1 MQNTIVQYCCTNK
14 DKIVKNYRK
23 DNKDKKRILFVIL
36 AVIMLLGICI
46 STAFAADTDN
56 IEWILRYGGDCGK
69 SNLSAEWQ
77 YHTHNQSVSDKY
89 HNNRFTL
96 TAGYGANAGV
106 MENYVHKNYDFYSQY
121 FDCKCGRLQRRRK
134 CRYQRRCSS
143 CTVPCRLVC
152 DTRLISESKLK
163 LLSDVF
169 RYAS

>member
-1 MQNTIVQYCCTNK
+1 
-14 DKIVKNYRK
+14 
-23 DNKDKKRILFVIL
+23 
-36 AVIMLLGICI
+36 MLLGICI

-134 CRYQRRCSS
+134 CRYQGRSAS
-143 CTVPCRLVC
+143 CTVPCRLERYS
-152 DTRLISESKLK
+152 RLMYELNQRGCPRGQPHSFKN
-163 LLSDVF
+163 VF
-169 RYAS
+169 TVLTFHVNSCIMYGNTKYICVRGCYDRREYL